1 MRVILSALIISI
13 AVSGCGFIGFP
24 GAYKIGIEQGNIVTQ
39 EMIDQL
45 EPGMSRR
52 QVRFVLGT
60 PLIEDSFQPDRWDY
74 RYEFSRGDQTF
85 IETRL
90 TVFFEGDAL
99 THFDSTLP
107 PSAGEAENPEAN
119 SGDEPVSDS

>member
-13 AVSGCGFIGFP
+13 AVSGCGFVGFP

-60 PLIEDSFQPDRWDY
+60 ANRRQFSTRSVGLPLRI
-74 RYEFSRGDQTF
+74 
-85 IETRL
+85 
-90 TVFFEGDAL
+90 
-99 THFDSTLP
+99 
-107 PSAGEAENPEAN
+107 
-119 SGDEPVSDS
+119 